1 MWFGFVGNK
10 ISEENKKVK
19 EDYYFEELLEKYQ
32 MYLDKDETKLPSF
45 LSRGWRHSLPW
56 ASQPS
61 IDSMKSDRMHSNR
74 NNNETEV
81 RLPSSTNKIMNE
93 IGGALTSRKN
103 FKNSKIND
111 NILSTRKT
119 SASNDKHDNPN
130 SPVKS
135 LPNIGSRNLNA
146 NSKLSQRFQTI
157 KMDDKS
163 RSMNNLVQNG
173 VNIVNSLPNSKSKV
187 SCSIPKISSQILY
200 NRFKLSFSSN
210 KNHKSV

>member
-1 MWFGFVGNK
+1 
-10 ISEENKKVK
+10 
-19 EDYYFEELLEKYQ
+19 
-32 MYLDKDETKLPSF
+32 
-45 LSRGWRHSLPW
+45 
-56 ASQPS
+56 
-61 IDSMKSDRMHSNR
+61 MKSDRMHSNR

-103 FKNSKIND
+103 YKNSKIND

-187 SCSIPKISSQILY
+187 S
-200 NRFKLSFSSN
+200 
-210 KNHKSV
+210 

>member
-32 MYLDKDETKLPSF
+32 MYLDKDEAKLPSF